1 MGLRKNK
8 GRDMKKQQ
16 TKEKLNATLIEFEV
30 PTKIEKI
37 EMLPNGTFKMI
48 VEEKEQTTENVSSQ
62 VMYLQENGKHK
73 IVNQV
78 KQDANV
84 IITNE
89 LQNLRKFDA
98 IFAVDTNT
106 DTIKGKALSVSSRF
120 CAKIFKNETEF
131 AITEP
136 FSWQPVYIACEN
148 PKDAEKAGIAVLINH
163 ILEQNFDKNLKIA
176 IITDHDLIN
185 LNEYNNKKKPIYDNI
200 YLPDNM
206 TLIYANAERGTEDFI
221 INKLISLCE
230 KEAKKCLIKAK
241 QGQGIPPFIQ
251 EKLNSK

>member
-1 MGLRKNK
+1 MK
-8 GRDMKKQQ
+8 KKQQ
-16 TKEKLNATLIEFEV
+16 AKEKLNATLIEFEV

-37 EMLPNGTFKMI
+37 EFLPDGTFKMYA
-48 VEEKEQTTENVSSQ
+48 EGQKQELKNVSSQ

-73 IVNQV
+73 VVNQM
-78 KQDANV
+78 KQDTNV

-89 LQNLRKFDA
+89 IQKLRKFDA

-106 DTIKGKALSVSSRF
+106 DKIRGKTLSVSSRV

-131 AITEP
+131 AITKP
-136 FSWQPVYIACEN
+136 FNWSPVYIVCES
-148 PKDAEKAGIAVLINH
+148 PKDAEKAGIAILINH
-163 ILEQNFDKNLKIA
+163 ISEQNFDPKLKIA

-185 LNEYNNKKKPIYDNI
+185 INEYNNKQKPIYDNI

-221 INKLISLCE
+221 TNKLISLCE

-241 QGQGIPPFIQ
+241 QGQGIPQFIQ
-251 EKLNSK
+251 DKL